1 MHHAQAVI
9 AKETAAQ
16 LSLGTNITNAKGLPS
31 LPADGKVPND
41 LGKKYG
47 PMILAADGF
56 AEVRPWRLVY
66 HCLVR
71 WCCHSGHLPFT
82 APALP
87 VQLNCTQQPLKC
99 TTKLVVPCAEL
110 PLPMPCPPLALAH

>member
-1 MHHAQAVI
+1 LLTLGRNMLAQAVI

-16 LSLGTNITNAKGLPS
+16 LSLGTNITNAKGLPG

-56 AEVRPWRLVY
+56 AEVRPWPPGVP
-66 HCLVR
+66 
-71 WCCHSGHLPFT
+71 LPG
-82 APALP
+82 AVVLPQRPPALHSP
-87 VQLNCTQQPLKC
+87 CPTRTAQLYTA
-99 TTKLVVPCAEL
+99 TLVVPCAEL